1 MHGQSM
7 YGIHDSESGV
17 ADFLSFNMTP
27 ELARSNTTRQYP
39 LAAIL
44 SIKYGQK
51 TPMAA
56 ILGF

>member
-1 MHGQSM
+1 M
-7 YGIHDSESGV
+7 YCIHDSESGV

-27 ELARSNTTRQYP
+27 ELARSNTTRPYP

-51 TPMAA
+51 TTMAA
-56 ILGF
+56 MLGF